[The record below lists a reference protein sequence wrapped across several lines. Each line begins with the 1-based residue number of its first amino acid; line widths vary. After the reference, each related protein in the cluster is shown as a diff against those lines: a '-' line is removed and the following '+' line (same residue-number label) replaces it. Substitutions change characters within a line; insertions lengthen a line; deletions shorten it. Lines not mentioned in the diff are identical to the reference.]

1 MTNTITEQR
10 IINANK
16 AHAAA
21 QNPEFKNYWRQV
33 ADTLA
38 KYINN

>member
-10 IINANK
+10 IINAKK

-21 QNPEFKNYWRQV
+21 QNPDFKEYWRKV

-38 KYINN
+38 KHIDD

>member
-10 IINANK
+10 IINANMARAK
-16 AHAAA
+16 AK
-21 QNPEFKNYWRQV
+21 NPKFKNYWREV

-38 KYINN
+38 KYIKD

>member
-16 AHAAA
+16 AQMAA
-21 QNPEFKNYWRQV
+21 QNPKFKNYWREV

-38 KYINN
+38 KYIKD